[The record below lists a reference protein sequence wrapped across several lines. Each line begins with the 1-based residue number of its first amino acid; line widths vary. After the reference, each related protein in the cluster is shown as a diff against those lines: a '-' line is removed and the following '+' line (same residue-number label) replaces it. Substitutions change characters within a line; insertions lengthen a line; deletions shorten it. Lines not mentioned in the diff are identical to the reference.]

1 MPLHPLPCWILQPG
15 IENLVVEFNPPTSSL
30 GQHEEDQLHLDA
42 GFRKKKGLRDDI
54 DAADHLWMSVGTA
67 QVAMPRG
74 GSSHNIRQKD
84 INALTQLGCDPE
96 VLRQPGPKRD
106 QVRHLCEVLNEGWH
120 RVVGCGGNLQVK
132 HIYLILLPCSLWGR
146 IFFRRFYI
154 MELPCKP

>member
-1 MPLHPLPCWILQPG
+1 M
-15 IENLVVEFNPPTSSL
+15 VVEFNPPTSSL

-84 INALTQLGCDPE
+84 INALTQLGCDAE
-96 VLRQPGPKRD
+96 VLQQPGPKRD
-106 QVRHLCEVLNEGWH
+106 QVRHLCEVLNEGW
-120 RVVGCGGNLQVK
+120 
-132 HIYLILLPCSLWGR
+132 LWGVGVGQLASET
-146 IFFRRFYI
+146 YCCYHGD
-154 MELPCKP
+154 L